1 MQGEDQVKCF
11 GARWVDVVASSLE
24 EVAGVEEISNKGCNL
39 DMGHETSKIMPS
51 IDTWADESVCVL
63 GLELKITTVMKLISE
78 QRIQVLVLQEMKV
91 YIPEEEVRKVW
102 VEDKF
107 EFRVTVADGRPRGL
121 LTVWEKKTTHAHF
134 ILVIHC

>member
-51 IDTWADESVCVL
+51 IDTWADE
-63 GLELKITTVMKLISE
+63 
-78 QRIQVLVLQEMKV
+78 RIQVLVLQEMKV